1 MPLTLSC
8 GEKTDKYVWNMA
20 WNLFRLGVKTRLEA
34 VRDIRTKNGRSPGP
48 TKNRDDHMISG
59 SKTLKRTIGRLL
71 LFCAVSSSALAQD
84 PAADFRQNC
93 VSCHTI
99 SGGRL
104 TGPDLKNVGQR
115 KDRDWLIRFIS
126 DPRAVIDSGDPYA
139 LELLAQARNA
149 VMPTLPGMTRLRA
162 EALLRLIEEES
173 TLEKSRFVGI
183 HISDRP
189 FTANDVEIGR
199 MLFIGRRPLKN
210 GGPSCISCH
219 TVHGL
224 GALGGGTL
232 APDLTTV
239 FERYEGRKALSTW
252 LSAPATPTMQSV
264 FRSNAI
270 DGDEILPLV
279 AYFQQTLQRNPEDTA
294 TSRLNF
300 VLLGLGGTIVVLGLF
315 DVIWKGR
322 FKSVRR
328 TLVHRQE
335 SEKQHA

>member
-1 MPLTLSC
+1 MYSLFSTIPPNPSSHRPNIEGKGMKESLNLGNRSLCLLS
-8 GEKTDKYVWNMA
+8 VWVI
-20 WNLFRLGVKTRLEA
+20 L
-34 VRDIRTKNGRSPGP
+34 
-48 TKNRDDHMISG
+48 
-59 SKTLKRTIGRLL
+59 
-71 LFCAVSSSALAQD
+71 SSVIAASANAQE
-84 PAADFRQNC
+84 PAADFKQNC
-93 VSCHTI
+93 AGCHTI
-99 SGGRL
+99 GGGRL
-104 TGPDLKNVGQR
+104 TGPDLKNVSSR
-115 KDRDWLIRFIS
+115 KERDWLIRFIT

-139 LELLAQARNA
+139 VELLSQARNA

-162 EALLRLIEEES
+162 ESLVRLIEEES
-173 TLEKSRFVGI
+173 KLEKSQFVGI
-183 HISDRP
+183 QISDRP
-189 FTANDVEIGR
+189 FTANDVETGR
-199 MLFIGRRPLKN
+199 MLFIGRRSLKN

-219 TVHGL
+219 AVHGL

-239 FERYEGRKALSTW
+239 FERYEGRKALSVW

-264 FRSNAI
+264 FRNSAI
-270 DGDEILPLV
+270 EGDEILPLV

-315 DVIWKGR
+315 DVLWKGR

-335 SEKQHA
+335 SEKHHA

>member
-1 MPLTLSC
+1 MT
-8 GEKTDKYVWNMA
+8 
-20 WNLFRLGVKTRLEA
+20 
-34 VRDIRTKNGRSPGP
+34 
-48 TKNRDDHMISG
+48 SG
-59 SKTLKRTIGRLL
+59 SKTFKRVIGKLL
-71 LFCAVSSSALAQD
+71 LVCSVSSYMQAQD

-93 VSCHTI
+93 MSCHTI
-99 SGGRL
+99 GGGRL

-115 KDRDWLIRFIS
+115 KDRDWLIRFVT
-126 DPRAVIDSGDPYA
+126 DPRAMIDSGDPYA
-139 LELLAQARNA
+139 LELLSQARNA

-162 EALLRLIEEES
+162 ESLLRLIEDES
-173 TLEKSRFVGI
+173 KLEKSQFVGVQV
-183 HISDRP
+183 SDRP

-199 MLFIGRRPLKN
+199 MLFTGRRSLKN
-210 GGPSCISCH
+210 GGASCISCH

-264 FRSNAI
+264 FRNNAI
-270 DGDEILPLV
+270 DGDEVLPLV

-300 VLLGLGGTIVVLGLF
+300 VLLGLGGAIVVLGLF
-315 DVIWKGR
+315 DILWKGR

-335 SEKQHA
+335 PEKHHA